1 MKKVAFFF
9 FLSVWLTAC
18 NNNTPSGIASK
29 FLDCLVAK
37 DYSRAK
43 QYCTASG
50 AMALSFIE
58 SMNTGERALSSY
70 KILRDSVVDDRA
82 WVFYNGITSGRTMT
96 TALELT
102 KLDGKWKVDPSMHK

>member
-1 MKKVAFFF
+1 MKKAAFFF
-9 FLSVWLTAC
+9 FLSLWLTAC
-18 NNNTPSGIASK
+18 NNNTPTGIASK

-50 AMALSFIE
+50 AMAISFIE
-58 SMNTGERALSSY
+58 NMNTGEGALTGY

-82 WVFYNGITSGRTMT
+82 WVFYEGIAAGRTMT
-96 TALELT
+96 TAVELT
-102 KLDGKWKVDPSMHK
+102 KLDGKWKVDPKMRK